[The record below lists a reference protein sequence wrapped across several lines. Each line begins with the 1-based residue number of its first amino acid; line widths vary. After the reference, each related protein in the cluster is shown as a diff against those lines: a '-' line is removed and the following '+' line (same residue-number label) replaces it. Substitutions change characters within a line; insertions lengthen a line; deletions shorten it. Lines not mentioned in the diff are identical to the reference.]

1 MANQKIV
8 IDARIDRKAAQADLK
23 ALKADVANTAK
34 QIASLDRQITTA
46 SNKHLKLAD
55 DLKTAQEAAASTQE
69 AIEEIGRKIDLSKQY
84 EALRGQNEELT
95 ATLSNQD
102 QTVERLTADYKAFLA
117 ARDKMGDNFTPEQAA
132 ASEAVNANYKSRIAA
147 AQTAADA
154 TAAQLEQVN
163 QQMDALHNQGVGM
176 TDPEDVKRL
185 EALNA
190 QLDKQKAKAAAV
202 DEAYKKQSAT
212 VAGLQNQQAALTATL
227 QSQQAAVSRQQKL
240 AGSLPTAS
248 SSKSGD
254 GAITTTTQRIKA
266 ASKAATYFGSRLRQ
280 LVVGALIFNLISK
293 ALTTLVNGMGT
304 AILKT
309 NGVQQ
314 AFAQLKGSAATA
326 AAGLAS
332 ALAPVITWLI
342 NLINSLLNAF
352 IRLISLITGKSIGA
366 MKKQGKAISA
376 TGSAAKKASGELAK
390 FDELDVLNK
399 NDSGGGGGSGISPDF
414 SGIDE
419 SVNALSDRMKELLDK
434 FKEGFKK
441 GFGDAG
447 EGLKNIKDDLAK
459 IGAILK
465 EIWTDP
471 EVSAAVKRFTD
482 TCAYALGEVVGAAA
496 SIGVSIAENLVGG
509 LARYLERN
517 KEFLKGIL
525 ANAFNLGADIVGL
538 FGDFAAAVAV
548 VFRSLGSEGAKQ
560 LTSGFIGIFA
570 NSALGMVQTMEQI
583 GYALAKPLMQPFID
597 NAEKIREVF
606 SNFFAAIAPFFVGIS
621 DGIAN
626 FYAALGNLYNEVIRP
641 LIDGLAE
648 FNSSILGSLLDKLN
662 AFLESLTGL
671 ADPLHSVGEAI
682 GFLVGAFGTAF
693 AVVSAGAAVFGVL
706 KTAVSLAAAAFG
718 GLQAAAGLVSAAVG
732 FLASP
737 FGIAVAAIGAAIAAG
752 VLLYQN
758 WDMAKDKVQ
767 GLIDTIQPA
776 FAAIK
781 TAALNLATAVEETW
795 TTYVVPVLDSAKTA
809 IQSLWEIVIQFWEGI
824 VYPIIQ
830 EIMAVI
836 LELWN
841 DSLKPLWDKITDLVQ
856 SVIAL
861 VQVLCQWVVSII
873 AAIVQAVLE
882 LWNQVLA
889 PLISW
894 LLATFGPVFKDVFN
908 AIGTVVKTI
917 IKVICDKIDMA
928 LTALKGII
936 DFLTGVFKG
945 DWEGAW
951 NAIKQ
956 IFFGVFDSLHKKAAD
971 VLNGIKERVGN
982 VVQGVKGLVSGLGDL
997 GGAIANKVS
1006 SAWNA
1011 VTSGSPAQQSME
1023 APLASLPVPALARGA
1038 VIPPNRRF
1046 LAMLGDQTN
1055 GTNVEAPLETIQEA
1069 LAEVLAAQGGQDIT
1083 IRFAGD
1089 LAQLVRLLN
1098 PYIDK
1103 ENNRRGARLVS
1114 GGVY

>member
-176 TDPEDVKRL
+176 TAPEDVKRL

-254 GAITTTTQRIKA
+254 EAITTTTQRIKA

-399 NDSGGGGGSGISPDF
+399 NDSGGGGSGISPDF

-626 FYAALGNLYNEVIRP
+626 FYAALGNLYNEVIKP

-671 ADPLHSVGEAI
+671 ADPLHIAGEAI
-682 GFLVGAFGTAF
+682 GFLVGAFG
-693 AVVSAGAAVFGVL
+693 
-706 KTAVSLAAAAFG
+706 
-718 GLQAAAGLVSAAVG
+718 GLQVAAGFVSAAVG

-861 VQVLCQWVVSII
+861 VQVLCQWVVAII

-971 VLNGIKERVGN
+971 VLNGIKELVGN
-982 VVQGVKGLVSGLGDL
+982 VVQGVKDLVSGLGDL

-1038 VIPPNRRF
+1038 VIPPNHRF

>member
-280 LVVGALIFNLISK
+280 LVAGALIFNLISK
-293 ALTTLVNGMGT
+293 ALTALVNEMGT

-314 AFAQLKGSAATA
+314 AFVQLKGSAATA

-399 NDSGGGGGSGISPDF
+399 NDSGGGGSGIAPDF

-419 SVNALSDRMKELLDK
+419 TANALSDRMKELLDK

-626 FYAALGNLYNEVIRP
+626 FYAALGNLYNEVIKP

-671 ADPLHSVGEAI
+671 ADPLHIAGEAI
-682 GFLVGAFGTAF
+682 GFLVGAFG
-693 AVVSAGAAVFGVL
+693 
-706 KTAVSLAAAAFG
+706 
-718 GLQAAAGLVSAAVG
+718 GLQVAAGFVSAAVG

-758 WDMAKDKVQ
+758 WDMVKDKVQ

-861 VQVLCQWVVSII
+861 VQVLCQWVVAII

-928 LTALKGII
+928 LTALKGIL
-936 DFLTGVFKG
+936 DFLTSVFKG

-971 VLNGIKERVGN
+971 VLNGIKELVGN
-982 VVQGVKGLVSGLGDL
+982 VVQGVKDLVNGLGDL

-1038 VIPPNRRF
+1038 VIPPNHRF

>member
-280 LVVGALIFNLISK
+280 LVAGALIFNLISK
-293 ALTTLVNGMGT
+293 ALTALVNEMGT

-309 NGVQQ
+309 NGVQK

-352 IRLISLITGKSIGA
+352 IRLISLITGKSIGV

-399 NDSGGGGGSGISPDF
+399 NDSGGGGSGISPDF

-626 FYAALGNLYNEVIRP
+626 FYAALGNLYNEVIKP

-671 ADPLHSVGEAI
+671 ADPLHIAGEAI
-682 GFLVGAFGTAF
+682 GFLVGAFG
-693 AVVSAGAAVFGVL
+693 
-706 KTAVSLAAAAFG
+706 
-718 GLQAAAGLVSAAVG
+718 GLQVAARFVSAAVG

-758 WDMAKDKVQ
+758 WDMVKDKVQ

-861 VQVLCQWVVSII
+861 VQVLCQWVVAII

-894 LLATFGPVFKDVFN
+894 LLATFGPVFKEVFN

-917 IKVICDKIDMA
+917 IKVICDKIDRA

-956 IFFGVFDSLHKKAAD
+956 IFFVVFDSLHKKAAD

-982 VVQGVKGLVSGLGDL
+982 VVQGVKDLVSGLGDL

-1038 VIPPNRRF
+1038 VIPPNHRF

>member
-1 MANQKIV
+1 VANQKIV

-212 VAGLQNQQAALTATL
+212 VAGLQNQQTTLTATL

-240 AGSLPTAS
+240 ASSLPTAS

-254 GAITTTTQRIKA
+254 EAITTTTQRIKA

-309 NGVQQ
+309 DGVRQ

-399 NDSGGGGGSGISPDF
+399 NDSGGGGSGISPDF

-459 IGAILK
+459 IGALLK

-626 FYAALGNLYNEVIRP
+626 FYAALGNLYNEVIKP

-671 ADPLHSVGEAI
+671 ADPLHIAGEAI
-682 GFLVGAFGTAF
+682 GFLVGAFG
-693 AVVSAGAAVFGVL
+693 
-706 KTAVSLAAAAFG
+706 
-718 GLQAAAGLVSAAVG
+718 GLQVAAGFVSAAVG

-861 VQVLCQWVVSII
+861 VQVLCQWVVAII

-936 DFLTGVFKG
+936 DFLTSVFKG

-971 VLNGIKERVGN
+971 VLNGIKELVGN
-982 VVQGVKGLVSGLGDL
+982 VVQGVKDLVSGLGDL

-1038 VIPPNRRF
+1038 VIPPNHRF

>member
-102 QTVERLTADYKAFLA
+102 QTVERLTADYKSFLA

-342 NLINSLLNAF
+342 SLINSLLNAF

-399 NDSGGGGGSGISPDF
+399 NDSGGGGSGISPDF

-626 FYAALGNLYNEVIRP
+626 FYAALGNLYNEVIKP

-671 ADPLHSVGEAI
+671 ADPLHIAGEAI
-682 GFLVGAFGTAF
+682 GFLVGAFG
-693 AVVSAGAAVFGVL
+693 
-706 KTAVSLAAAAFG
+706 
-718 GLQAAAGLVSAAVG
+718 GLQVAAGFVSAAVG

-861 VQVLCQWVVSII
+861 VQVLCQWVVAII

-917 IKVICDKIDMA
+917 IKVICDKIDRA

-982 VVQGVKGLVSGLGDL
+982 VVQGVKDLVNGLGDL

-1038 VIPPNRRF
+1038 VIPPNHRF

>member
-280 LVVGALIFNLISK
+280 LVAGALIFNLISK
-293 ALTTLVNGMGT
+293 ALTALVNEMGT

-309 NGVQQ
+309 NGVQK

-352 IRLISLITGKSIGA
+352 IRLISLITGKSIGV

-399 NDSGGGGGSGISPDF
+399 NDSGGGGSGIAPDF

-419 SVNALSDRMKELLDK
+419 TANALSDRMKELLDK

-626 FYAALGNLYNEVIRP
+626 FYAALGNLYNEVIKP

-671 ADPLHSVGEAI
+671 ADPLHIAGEAI
-682 GFLVGAFGTAF
+682 GFLVGAFG
-693 AVVSAGAAVFGVL
+693 
-706 KTAVSLAAAAFG
+706 
-718 GLQAAAGLVSAAVG
+718 GLQVAAGFVSAAVG

-861 VQVLCQWVVSII
+861 VQVLCQWVVAII

-982 VVQGVKGLVSGLGDL
+982 VVQGVKDLVSGLGDL

-1038 VIPPNRRF
+1038 VIPPNHRF

>member
-280 LVVGALIFNLISK
+280 LVAGALIFNLISK
-293 ALTTLVNGMGT
+293 ALTALVNEMGT

-399 NDSGGGGGSGISPDF
+399 NDSGGGGGGSGIAPDF

-419 SVNALSDRMKELLDK
+419 TANALSDRMKELLDK

-496 SIGVSIAENLVGG
+496 SIGVSIAEKLVGG

-570 NSALGMVQTMEQI
+570 NSALGRVQTREQI

-621 DGIAN
+621 DGIAD
-626 FYAALGNLYNEVIRP
+626 FYAALGNLYNEVIKP

-671 ADPLHSVGEAI
+671 ADPLHIAGEAI
-682 GFLVGAFGTAF
+682 GFLVGAFG
-693 AVVSAGAAVFGVL
+693 
-706 KTAVSLAAAAFG
+706 
-718 GLQAAAGLVSAAVG
+718 GLQVAAGFVTAAVG

-861 VQVLCQWVVSII
+861 VQVLCQWVVAII

-971 VLNGIKERVGN
+971 VLNGIKELVGN
-982 VVQGVKGLVSGLGDL
+982 VVQGVKDLVGGLGDL

-1038 VIPPNRRF
+1038 VIPPNHRF

>member
-280 LVVGALIFNLISK
+280 LVAGALIFNLISK
-293 ALTTLVNGMGT
+293 ALTALVNEMGT

-309 NGVQQ
+309 NGVQK

-332 ALAPVITWLI
+332 DLAPVITWLI

-352 IRLISLITGKSIGA
+352 IRLISLITGKSIGV

-399 NDSGGGGGSGISPDF
+399 NDSGGGGSGISPDF

-626 FYAALGNLYNEVIRP
+626 FYAALGNLYNEVIKP

-671 ADPLHSVGEAI
+671 ADPLHIAGEAI
-682 GFLVGAFGTAF
+682 GFLVGAFG
-693 AVVSAGAAVFGVL
+693 
-706 KTAVSLAAAAFG
+706 
-718 GLQAAAGLVSAAVG
+718 GLQVAAGFVSAAVG

-861 VQVLCQWVVSII
+861 VQVLCQWVVAII

-971 VLNGIKERVGN
+971 VLNGIKELVGN
-982 VVQGVKGLVSGLGDL
+982 VVQGVKDLVSGLGDL

-1038 VIPPNRRF
+1038 VIPPNHRF

>member
-212 VAGLQNQQAALTATL
+212 VAGLQNQQTALTATL

-254 GAITTTTQRIKA
+254 EAITTTTQRIKA

-280 LVVGALIFNLISK
+280 LVVGALIFNLIAK

-332 ALAPVITWLI
+332 TLAPVITWLI

-399 NDSGGGGGSGISPDF
+399 NDSGGGGSGIAPDF

-419 SVNALSDRMKELLDK
+419 TANALSDRMKELLDK

-525 ANAFNLGADIVGL
+525 ANAFNLGADIAGL

-626 FYAALGNLYNEVIRP
+626 FYAALGNLYNEVIKP

-671 ADPLHSVGEAI
+671 ADPLHSVGEVI
-682 GFLVGAFGTAF
+682 GFLVGAFG
-693 AVVSAGAAVFGVL
+693 
-706 KTAVSLAAAAFG
+706 
-718 GLQAAAGLVSAAVG
+718 GLQVAAGFVSAAVG

-861 VQVLCQWVVSII
+861 VQVLCQWVVAII

-936 DFLTGVFKG
+936 DFLTSVFKG

-956 IFFGVFDSLHKKAAD
+956 IFFGVFDFLHKKAAD
-971 VLNGIKERVGN
+971 VLNGIKELVGN
-982 VVQGVKGLVSGLGDL
+982 VVQGVKDLVGGLGDL

-1038 VIPPNRRF
+1038 VIPPNHRF

-1069 LAEVLAAQGGQDIT
+1069 LAEVLAAQGGQEIT

>member
-102 QTVERLTADYKAFLA
+102 QTVERLTADYKSFLA

-132 ASEAVNANYKSRIAA
+132 ASEAVNADYKARIAA
-147 AQTAADA
+147 AQTAANA

-202 DEAYKKQSAT
+202 DEEYKKQSAT

-280 LVVGALIFNLISK
+280 LVAGALIFNLISK
-293 ALTTLVNGMGT
+293 ALTALVNEMGT

-399 NDSGGGGGSGISPDF
+399 NDSGGGGSGISPDF

-517 KEFLKGIL
+517 NEFLKGIL

-621 DGIAN
+621 DGIAD
-626 FYAALGNLYNEVIRP
+626 FYAALGNLYNEVIKP

-682 GFLVGAFGTAF
+682 GFLVGAL
-693 AVVSAGAAVFGVL
+693 AV
-706 KTAVSLAAAAFG
+706 
-718 GLQAAAGLVSAAVG
+718 VSAAVG

-767 GLIDTIQPA
+767 GLIDAIQPA

-861 VQVLCQWVVSII
+861 VQVLCQWVVAII

-971 VLNGIKERVGN
+971 VLNGIKELVGN
-982 VVQGVKGLVSGLGDL
+982 VVQGVKDLVSGLGDL

>member
-69 AIEEIGRKIDLSKQY
+69 AIEETGRKIDLSKQY

-202 DEAYKKQSAT
+202 DEEYKKQSAT

-266 ASKAATYFGSRLRQ
+266 ASKAATHFGSRLRQ
-280 LVVGALIFNLISK
+280 LVAGALIFNLISK

-309 NGVQQ
+309 NGVRQ

-399 NDSGGGGGSGISPDF
+399 NDSGGGGIAPDF

-419 SVNALSDRMKELLDK
+419 TANALSDRMKELLDK

-525 ANAFNLGADIVGL
+525 ANTFNLGADIVGL
-538 FGDFAAAVAV
+538 FGDFTAAVAV

-671 ADPLHSVGEAI
+671 ADPLHSAGEAI

-718 GLQAAAGLVSAAVG
+718 GLQVAAGLVSAAVG

-767 GLIDTIQPA
+767 GLIDTVQPA

-928 LTALKGII
+928 LTALKGIL

-971 VLNGIKERVGN
+971 VLNGIKELVGN
-982 VVQGVKGLVSGLGDL
+982 VVQGVKDLVSGLGDL

-1011 VTSGSPAQQSME
+1011 ATSGSPAQQSME

-1038 VIPPNRRF
+1038 VIPPNHRF

-1089 LAQLVRLLN
+1089 LAQLVRVLK

>member
-190 QLDKQKAKAAAV
+190 QLDKLKAKAAAV

-212 VAGLQNQQAALTATL
+212 VAGLQNQQTALTATL

-352 IRLISLITGKSIGA
+352 IRLISLITGKSIGV

-399 NDSGGGGGSGISPDF
+399 NDSGGGGSGIAPDF

-419 SVNALSDRMKELLDK
+419 TANALSDRMKELLDK

-621 DGIAN
+621 DGIAD
-626 FYAALGNLYNEVIRP
+626 FYAALGNLYNEVIKP

-671 ADPLHSVGEAI
+671 ADPLHSVGEVI
-682 GFLVGAFGTAF
+682 GFLVGAFG
-693 AVVSAGAAVFGVL
+693 
-706 KTAVSLAAAAFG
+706 
-718 GLQAAAGLVSAAVG
+718 GLQVAAGFVSAAVG

-861 VQVLCQWVVSII
+861 VQVLCQWVVAII

-936 DFLTGVFKG
+936 DFLTSVFKG

-971 VLNGIKERVGN
+971 VLNGIKELVGN
-982 VVQGVKGLVSGLGDL
+982 VVQGVKDLVGGLGDL

-1038 VIPPNRRF
+1038 VIPPNHRF

>member
-399 NDSGGGGGSGISPDF
+399 NDSGGGGSGIAPDF

-419 SVNALSDRMKELLDK
+419 TANALSDRMKELLDK

-626 FYAALGNLYNEVIRP
+626 FYAALGNLYNEVIKP

-671 ADPLHSVGEAI
+671 ADPLHIAGEAI
-682 GFLVGAFGTAF
+682 GFLVGAFG
-693 AVVSAGAAVFGVL
+693 
-706 KTAVSLAAAAFG
+706 
-718 GLQAAAGLVSAAVG
+718 GLQVAAGFVSAAVG

-861 VQVLCQWVVSII
+861 VQVLCQWVVAII

-971 VLNGIKERVGN
+971 VLNGIKELVGN
-982 VVQGVKGLVSGLGDL
+982 VVQGVKDLVSGLGDL

-1038 VIPPNRRF
+1038 VIPPNHRF

>member
-1 MANQKIV
+1 VANQKIV

-254 GAITTTTQRIKA
+254 EAITTTTQRIKA

-309 NGVQQ
+309 NGVRQ

-399 NDSGGGGGSGISPDF
+399 NDSGGGSGISPDF

-626 FYAALGNLYNEVIRP
+626 FYAALGNLYNEVIKP

-671 ADPLHSVGEAI
+671 ADPLHSAGEAI
-682 GFLVGAFGTAF
+682 GFLVGAFG
-693 AVVSAGAAVFGVL
+693 
-706 KTAVSLAAAAFG
+706 
-718 GLQAAAGLVSAAVG
+718 GLQVAAGFVSAAVG

-861 VQVLCQWVVSII
+861 VQVLCQWVVAII

-971 VLNGIKERVGN
+971 VLNGIKELVGN
-982 VVQGVKGLVSGLGDL
+982 VVQGVKDLVGGLGDL

-1038 VIPPNRRF
+1038 VIPPNHRF

>member
-280 LVVGALIFNLISK
+280 LVAGALIFNLISK
-293 ALTTLVNGMGT
+293 ALTALVNEMGT

-399 NDSGGGGGSGISPDF
+399 NDSGGGGSGIAPDF

-419 SVNALSDRMKELLDK
+419 TANALSDRMKELLDK

-525 ANAFNLGADIVGL
+525 ANAFNLGADIAGL

-583 GYALAKPLMQPFID
+583 RYALAKPLMQPFID

-626 FYAALGNLYNEVIRP
+626 FYAALGNLYNEVIKP

-671 ADPLHSVGEAI
+671 ADPLHSVGEVI
-682 GFLVGAFGTAF
+682 GFLVGAFG
-693 AVVSAGAAVFGVL
+693 
-706 KTAVSLAAAAFG
+706 
-718 GLQAAAGLVSAAVG
+718 GLQVAAGLVSAAVG

-861 VQVLCQWVVSII
+861 VQVLCQWVVAII

-894 LLATFGPVFKDVFN
+894 LLATFGPVFKNVFN

-982 VVQGVKGLVSGLGDL
+982 VVQGVKDLVSGLGDL

-1038 VIPPNRRF
+1038 VIPPNHRF

>member
-34 QIASLDRQITTA
+34 QIAFLDRQITTA

-280 LVVGALIFNLISK
+280 LVAGALIFNLISK
-293 ALTTLVNGMGT
+293 ALTALVNEMGT

-399 NDSGGGGGSGISPDF
+399 NDSGGGGSGIAPDF

-419 SVNALSDRMKELLDK
+419 TANALSDRMKELLDK

-626 FYAALGNLYNEVIRP
+626 FYAALGNLYNEVIKP

-671 ADPLHSVGEAI
+671 ADPLHSAGEAI
-682 GFLVGAFGTAF
+682 GFLVG
-693 AVVSAGAAVFGVL
+693 
-706 KTAVSLAAAAFG
+706 AFG

-752 VLLYQN
+752 ALLYQN

-861 VQVLCQWVVSII
+861 VQVLCQWVVAII

-971 VLNGIKERVGN
+971 VLNGIKELVGN
-982 VVQGVKGLVSGLGDL
+982 VVQGVKDLVSGLGDL

>member
-280 LVVGALIFNLISK
+280 LVAGALIFNLISK
-293 ALTTLVNGMGT
+293 ALTALVNEMGT

-309 NGVQQ
+309 NGVQK

-352 IRLISLITGKSIGA
+352 IRLISLITGKSIGV

-399 NDSGGGGGSGISPDF
+399 NDSGGGGSGISPDF

-626 FYAALGNLYNEVIRP
+626 FYAALGNLYNEVIKP

-671 ADPLHSVGEAI
+671 ADPLHIAGEAI
-682 GFLVGAFGTAF
+682 GFLVGAFG
-693 AVVSAGAAVFGVL
+693 
-706 KTAVSLAAAAFG
+706 
-718 GLQAAAGLVSAAVG
+718 GLQVAAGFVSAAVG

-861 VQVLCQWVVSII
+861 VQVLCQWVVAII

-971 VLNGIKERVGN
+971 VLNRIKELVGN
-982 VVQGVKGLVSGLGDL
+982 VVQGVKDLVGGLGDL

-1038 VIPPNRRF
+1038 VIPPNHRF

-1069 LAEVLAAQGGQDIT
+1069 LAEVLAAQGGQNIT

>member
-69 AIEEIGRKIDLSKQY
+69 AIEEIGRKINLSKQY

-212 VAGLQNQQAALTATL
+212 VAGLQNQQTALTATL

-254 GAITTTTQRIKA
+254 EAITTTTQRIKA

-399 NDSGGGGGSGISPDF
+399 NDSGGGGSGISPDF

-626 FYAALGNLYNEVIRP
+626 FYAALGNLYNEVIKP

-671 ADPLHSVGEAI
+671 ADPLHIAGEAI
-682 GFLVGAFGTAF
+682 GFLVGAFG
-693 AVVSAGAAVFGVL
+693 
-706 KTAVSLAAAAFG
+706 
-718 GLQAAAGLVSAAVG
+718 GLQVAAGFVSAAVG
-732 FLASP
+732 LLASP

-861 VQVLCQWVVSII
+861 VQVLCQWVVAII

-971 VLNGIKERVGN
+971 VLNGIKELVGN
-982 VVQGVKGLVSGLGDL
+982 VVQGVKDLVSGLGDL

-1011 VTSGSPAQQSME
+1011 VISGSPAQQSME

-1038 VIPPNRRF
+1038 VIPPNHRF

>member
-55 DLKTAQEAAASTQE
+55 DLKTAQEAAASTQA

-84 EALRGQNEELT
+84 EALRGQNEALT
-95 ATLSNQD
+95 ATLSNQKG
-102 QTVERLTADYKAFLA
+102 TVERLTAAYKGFLA
-117 ARDKMGDNFTPEQAA
+117 ARDKMGDTFTPEQAA

-154 TAAQLEQVN
+154 TAAQLAQVK
-163 QQMDALHNQGVGM
+163 QQMDALHNQGGGR

-202 DEAYKKQSAT
+202 DEEYKKQSAT

-280 LVVGALIFNLISK
+280 LVAGALIFNLISK
-293 ALTTLVNGMGT
+293 ALTALVNEMGT

-309 NGVQQ
+309 NGVRQ

-376 TGSAAKKASGELAK
+376 TGSAAKKASGDLAK

-399 NDSGGGGGSGISPDF
+399 NGGGSGIAPDF

-419 SVNALSDRMKELLDK
+419 TANALSDRMKELLDK

-509 LARYLERN
+509 LARYLERS

-626 FYAALGNLYNEVIRP
+626 FYAALGNLYNEVIKP

-671 ADPLHSVGEAI
+671 ADPLHIAGEAI
-682 GFLVGAFGTAF
+682 GFLVGAFG
-693 AVVSAGAAVFGVL
+693 
-706 KTAVSLAAAAFG
+706 
-718 GLQAAAGLVSAAVG
+718 GLQVAAGWVSAAVG

-928 LTALKGII
+928 LTALKGIL

-951 NAIKQ
+951 NSIKQ

-971 VLNGIKERVGN
+971 VLNGIKELVGN
-982 VVQGVKGLVSGLGDL
+982 VVQGVKDLVSGLGDL

-1011 VTSGSPAQQSME
+1011 VTSGAPAQQSME

-1089 LAQLVRLLN
+1089 LAQLVRLLS

>member
-212 VAGLQNQQAALTATL
+212 VAGLQNQQTALTATL

-352 IRLISLITGKSIGA
+352 IRLISLITGKSIGV

-399 NDSGGGGGSGISPDF
+399 NDSGGGGSGIAPDF

-419 SVNALSDRMKELLDK
+419 TANALSDRMKELLDK

-626 FYAALGNLYNEVIRP
+626 FYAALGNLYNEVIKP

-671 ADPLHSVGEAI
+671 ADPLHIAGEAI
-682 GFLVGAFGTAF
+682 GFLVGAFG
-693 AVVSAGAAVFGVL
+693 
-706 KTAVSLAAAAFG
+706 
-718 GLQAAAGLVSAAVG
+718 GLQVAAGFVSAAVG

-861 VQVLCQWVVSII
+861 VQVLCQWVVAII
-873 AAIVQAVLE
+873 ATIVQAVLE

-971 VLNGIKERVGN
+971 VLNGIKELVGN
-982 VVQGVKGLVSGLGDL
+982 VVQGVKDLVSGLGDL

-1038 VIPPNRRF
+1038 VIPPNHRF

>member
-202 DEAYKKQSAT
+202 DEEYKKQSAT

-254 GAITTTTQRIKA
+254 EAITTTTQRIKA

-399 NDSGGGGGSGISPDF
+399 NDSGGGSGIAPDF

-419 SVNALSDRMKELLDK
+419 TANALSDRMKELLDK

-626 FYAALGNLYNEVIRP
+626 FYTALGNLYNEVIRP

-671 ADPLHSVGEAI
+671 ADPLHSAGEAI
-682 GFLVGAFGTAF
+682 GFLVGAI
-693 AVVSAGAAVFGVL
+693 AV
-706 KTAVSLAAAAFG
+706 
-718 GLQAAAGLVSAAVG
+718 VSAAVG

-781 TAALNLATAVEETW
+781 TAAINLATAVEETW

-971 VLNGIKERVGN
+971 VLNGIKELVGN
-982 VVQGVKGLVSGLGDL
+982 VVQGVKDLVSGLGDL

-1011 VTSGSPAQQSME
+1011 VTSGAPAQQSME

>member
-280 LVVGALIFNLISK
+280 LVAGALIFNLISK
-293 ALTTLVNGMGT
+293 ALTALVNEMGT

-309 NGVQQ
+309 NGVQK

-352 IRLISLITGKSIGA
+352 IRLISLITGKSIGV

-399 NDSGGGGGSGISPDF
+399 NDSGGGGSGISPDF

-548 VFRSLGSEGAKQ
+548 VFRSLSSEGAKQ

-626 FYAALGNLYNEVIRP
+626 FYAALGNLYNEVIKP

-671 ADPLHSVGEAI
+671 ADPLHSAGEAI
-682 GFLVGAFGTAF
+682 GFLVGAFG
-693 AVVSAGAAVFGVL
+693 
-706 KTAVSLAAAAFG
+706 
-718 GLQAAAGLVSAAVG
+718 GLQVAARFVSAAVG

-809 IQSLWEIVIQFWEGI
+809 IQSLWGIVIQFWEGI

-841 DSLKPLWDKITDLVQ
+841 DSLQPLWDKITDLVQ

-861 VQVLCQWVVSII
+861 VQVLCQWVVAII

-971 VLNGIKERVGN
+971 VLNGIKELVGN

-1038 VIPPNRRF
+1038 VIPPNHRF

>member
-190 QLDKQKAKAAAV
+190 QLDKQKAKAVAV

-212 VAGLQNQQAALTATL
+212 VAGLQNQQTALTATL

-280 LVVGALIFNLISK
+280 LVAGALIFNLISK
-293 ALTTLVNGMGT
+293 ALTALVNEMGT

-399 NDSGGGGGSGISPDF
+399 NDSGGGGSGISPDF

-419 SVNALSDRMKELLDK
+419 TANALSDRMKELLDK

-509 LARYLERN
+509 LARYLERS

-621 DGIAN
+621 DGIAD
-626 FYAALGNLYNEVIRP
+626 FYAALGNLYNEVIKP

-671 ADPLHSVGEAI
+671 ADPLHIAGEAI
-682 GFLVGAFGTAF
+682 GFLVGAFG
-693 AVVSAGAAVFGVL
+693 
-706 KTAVSLAAAAFG
+706 
-718 GLQAAAGLVSAAVG
+718 GLQVAAGFVSAAVG

-861 VQVLCQWVVSII
+861 VQVLCQWVVAII

-971 VLNGIKERVGN
+971 VLNGIKELVGN
-982 VVQGVKGLVSGLGDL
+982 VVQGVKDLVGGLGDL

-1038 VIPPNRRF
+1038 VIPPNHRF

-1069 LAEVLAAQGGQDIT
+1069 LAEVLAAQGGQEIT

>member
-202 DEAYKKQSAT
+202 DEEYKKQSAT

-254 GAITTTTQRIKA
+254 EAITTTTQRIKA

-399 NDSGGGGGSGISPDF
+399 NDSGGGSGIAPDF

-419 SVNALSDRMKELLDK
+419 TANALSDRMKELLDK

-621 DGIAN
+621 DGIAD
-626 FYAALGNLYNEVIRP
+626 FYTALGNLYNEVIKP

-671 ADPLHSVGEAI
+671 ADPLHSAGEAI
-682 GFLVGAFGTAF
+682 GFLVGAI
-693 AVVSAGAAVFGVL
+693 AV
-706 KTAVSLAAAAFG
+706 
-718 GLQAAAGLVSAAVG
+718 VSAAVG

-781 TAALNLATAVEETW
+781 TAAINLATAVEETW

-971 VLNGIKERVGN
+971 VLNGIKELVGN
-982 VVQGVKGLVSGLGDL
+982 VVQGVKDLVSGLGDL

-1011 VTSGSPAQQSME
+1011 VTSGAPAQQSME

>member
-280 LVVGALIFNLISK
+280 LVAGALIFNLISK
-293 ALTTLVNGMGT
+293 ALTALVNEMGT

-309 NGVQQ
+309 NGVQK

-352 IRLISLITGKSIGA
+352 IRLISLITGKSIGV

-399 NDSGGGGGSGISPDF
+399 NDSGGGGSGIAPDF

-419 SVNALSDRMKELLDK
+419 TANALSDRMKELLDK

-626 FYAALGNLYNEVIRP
+626 FYAALGNLYNEVIKP

-671 ADPLHSVGEAI
+671 ADPLHIAGEAI
-682 GFLVGAFGTAF
+682 GFLVGAFG
-693 AVVSAGAAVFGVL
+693 
-706 KTAVSLAAAAFG
+706 
-718 GLQAAAGLVSAAVG
+718 GLQVAAGFVSAAVG

-861 VQVLCQWVVSII
+861 VQVLCQWVVAII

-971 VLNGIKERVGN
+971 VLNGIKELVGN
-982 VVQGVKGLVSGLGDL
+982 VVQGVKDLVSGLGDL

-1038 VIPPNRRF
+1038 VIPPNHRF

>member
-280 LVVGALIFNLISK
+280 LVAGALIFNLISK
-293 ALTTLVNGMGT
+293 ALTALVNEMGT

-309 NGVQQ
+309 NGVQK

-399 NDSGGGGGSGISPDF
+399 NDSGGGGSGISPDF

-626 FYAALGNLYNEVIRP
+626 FYAALGNLYNEVIKP

-671 ADPLHSVGEAI
+671 ADPLHIAGEAI
-682 GFLVGAFGTAF
+682 GFLVGAFG
-693 AVVSAGAAVFGVL
+693 
-706 KTAVSLAAAAFG
+706 
-718 GLQAAAGLVSAAVG
+718 GLRVAAGFVSAAVG

-758 WDMAKDKVQ
+758 WDMVKDKVQ

-861 VQVLCQWVVSII
+861 VQVLCQWVVAII

-894 LLATFGPVFKDVFN
+894 LLATFGPVFKNVFN

-917 IKVICDKIDMA
+917 IKVICDKIDRA

-982 VVQGVKGLVSGLGDL
+982 VVQGVKDLVSGLGDL

-1038 VIPPNRRF
+1038 VIPPNHRF

>member
-212 VAGLQNQQAALTATL
+212 VAGLQNQQTALTATL

-254 GAITTTTQRIKA
+254 EAITTTTQRIKA

-280 LVVGALIFNLISK
+280 LVAGALIFNLISK
-293 ALTTLVNGMGT
+293 ALTALVNEMGT

-399 NDSGGGGGSGISPDF
+399 NDSGGGGSGISPDF

-626 FYAALGNLYNEVIRP
+626 FYAALGNLYNEVIKP

-671 ADPLHSVGEAI
+671 ADPLHIAGEAI
-682 GFLVGAFGTAF
+682 GFLVGAFG
-693 AVVSAGAAVFGVL
+693 
-706 KTAVSLAAAAFG
+706 
-718 GLQAAAGLVSAAVG
+718 GLQVAAGFVSAAVG

-861 VQVLCQWVVSII
+861 VQVLCQWVVAII

-971 VLNGIKERVGN
+971 VLNGIKELVGN
-982 VVQGVKGLVSGLGDL
+982 VVQGVKDLVSGLGDL

-1038 VIPPNRRF
+1038 VIPPNHRF

>member
-95 ATLSNQD
+95 AKLSNQD

-280 LVVGALIFNLISK
+280 LVAGALIFNLISK

-399 NDSGGGGGSGISPDF
+399 NDSGGGGSGIAPDF

-419 SVNALSDRMKELLDK
+419 TANALSDRMKELLDK

-621 DGIAN
+621 DGIAD
-626 FYAALGNLYNEVIRP
+626 FYAALGNLYNEVIKP

-671 ADPLHSVGEAI
+671 ADPLHIAGEAI
-682 GFLVGAFGTAF
+682 GFLVGAFG
-693 AVVSAGAAVFGVL
+693 
-706 KTAVSLAAAAFG
+706 
-718 GLQAAAGLVSAAVG
+718 GLQVAAGFVSAAVG

-861 VQVLCQWVVSII
+861 VQVLCQWVVAII

-971 VLNGIKERVGN
+971 VLNGIKELVGN
-982 VVQGVKGLVSGLGDL
+982 VVQGVKDLVSGLGDL

-1038 VIPPNRRF
+1038 VIPPNHRF

>member
-202 DEAYKKQSAT
+202 DEEYKKQSAT

-293 ALTTLVNGMGT
+293 ALTTLVNGMST

-309 NGVQQ
+309 DGVRQ

-399 NDSGGGGGSGISPDF
+399 NDSGGGGSGISPDF

-626 FYAALGNLYNEVIRP
+626 FYAALGNLYNEVIKP

-671 ADPLHSVGEAI
+671 ADPLHIAGEAI
-682 GFLVGAFGTAF
+682 GFLVGAFG
-693 AVVSAGAAVFGVL
+693 
-706 KTAVSLAAAAFG
+706 
-718 GLQAAAGLVSAAVG
+718 GLQVAAGFVSAAVG

-861 VQVLCQWVVSII
+861 VQVLCQWVVAII

-971 VLNGIKERVGN
+971 VLNGIKELVGN
-982 VVQGVKGLVSGLGDL
+982 VVQGVKDLVSGLGDL

-1038 VIPPNRRF
+1038 VIPPNHRF

>member
-132 ASEAVNANYKSRIAA
+132 ASEAVNAKYKSRIAA

-212 VAGLQNQQAALTATL
+212 VAGLQNQQTALTATL

-240 AGSLPTAS
+240 AGSLPTVS

-254 GAITTTTQRIKA
+254 GAITTTTQRIKS

-280 LVVGALIFNLISK
+280 LVAGALIFNLISK

-309 NGVQQ
+309 NGVRQ

-399 NDSGGGGGSGISPDF
+399 NDSGGSGIAPDF

-419 SVNALSDRMKELLDK
+419 TATALSDRMKELLDK

-471 EVSAAVKRFTD
+471 EVSAAVKRFAD

-560 LTSGFIGIFA
+560 LTSGFIGIFV
-570 NSALGMVQTMEQI
+570 NSTLGMVQTMEQI

-626 FYAALGNLYNEVIRP
+626 FYAALGNLYNEVIKP

-671 ADPLHSVGEAI
+671 ADPLHIAGEAI
-682 GFLVGAFGTAF
+682 GFLVGAFG
-693 AVVSAGAAVFGVL
+693 
-706 KTAVSLAAAAFG
+706 
-718 GLQAAAGLVSAAVG
+718 GLQVAAGWVSAAVG

-928 LTALKGII
+928 LTALKGIL

-951 NAIKQ
+951 NSIKQ

-971 VLNGIKERVGN
+971 VLNGIKELVGN
-982 VVQGVKGLVSGLGDL
+982 VVQGVKDLVSGLGDL

-1011 VTSGSPAQQSME
+1011 VTSGAPAQQSME

-1069 LAEVLAAQGGQDIT
+1069 LAEVLAAQGGQEIT

>member
-280 LVVGALIFNLISK
+280 LVAGALIFNLISK
-293 ALTTLVNGMGT
+293 ALTALVNEMGT

-399 NDSGGGGGSGISPDF
+399 NDSGGGGSGIAPDF

-419 SVNALSDRMKELLDK
+419 TANALSDRMKELLDK

-525 ANAFNLGADIVGL
+525 ANAFNLGADIAGL

-626 FYAALGNLYNEVIRP
+626 FYAALGNLYNEVIKP

-671 ADPLHSVGEAI
+671 ADPLHSVGEVI
-682 GFLVGAFGTAF
+682 GFLVGAFG
-693 AVVSAGAAVFGVL
+693 
-706 KTAVSLAAAAFG
+706 
-718 GLQAAAGLVSAAVG
+718 GLQVAAGFVSAAVG

-861 VQVLCQWVVSII
+861 VQVLCQWVVAII

-936 DFLTGVFKG
+936 DFLTSVFKG

-971 VLNGIKERVGN
+971 VLNGIKELVGN
-982 VVQGVKGLVSGLGDL
+982 VVQGVKDLVGGLGDL

-1038 VIPPNRRF
+1038 VIPPNHRF

-1069 LAEVLAAQGGQDIT
+1069 LADRFYALEV
-1083 IRFAGD
+1083 
-1089 LAQLVRLLN
+1089 
-1098 PYIDK
+1098 
-1103 ENNRRGARLVS
+1103 
-1114 GGVY
+1114 

>member
-132 ASEAVNANYKSRIAA
+132 ASEAVNANHKSRIAA

-212 VAGLQNQQAALTATL
+212 VAGLQNQQTTLTATL

-254 GAITTTTQRIKA
+254 EAITTTTQRIKA

-309 NGVQQ
+309 DGVRQ

-399 NDSGGGGGSGISPDF
+399 NDSGGGGSGISPDF

-459 IGAILK
+459 IGALLK

-626 FYAALGNLYNEVIRP
+626 FYAALGNLYNEVIKP

-671 ADPLHSVGEAI
+671 ADPLHIAGEAI
-682 GFLVGAFGTAF
+682 GFLVGAFG
-693 AVVSAGAAVFGVL
+693 
-706 KTAVSLAAAAFG
+706 
-718 GLQAAAGLVSAAVG
+718 GLQVAAGFVSAAVG

-861 VQVLCQWVVSII
+861 VQVLCQWVVAII

-982 VVQGVKGLVSGLGDL
+982 VVQGVKDLVSGLGDL

-1038 VIPPNRRF
+1038 VIPPNHRF

>member
-212 VAGLQNQQAALTATL
+212 VAGLQNQQTTLTATL

-254 GAITTTTQRIKA
+254 EAITTTTQRIKA

-309 NGVQQ
+309 DGVRQ

-399 NDSGGGGGSGISPDF
+399 NDSGGGGSGISPDF

-459 IGAILK
+459 IGALLK

-626 FYAALGNLYNEVIRP
+626 FYAALGNLYNEVIKP

-671 ADPLHSVGEAI
+671 ADPLHIAGEAI
-682 GFLVGAFGTAF
+682 GFLVGAFG
-693 AVVSAGAAVFGVL
+693 
-706 KTAVSLAAAAFG
+706 
-718 GLQAAAGLVSAAVG
+718 GLQVAAGFVSAAVG

-861 VQVLCQWVVSII
+861 VQVLCQWVVAII

-936 DFLTGVFKG
+936 DFLTSVFKG

-971 VLNGIKERVGN
+971 VLNGIKELVGN
-982 VVQGVKGLVSGLGDL
+982 VVQGVKDLVGGLGDL

-1038 VIPPNRRF
+1038 VIPPNHRF

-1069 LAEVLAAQGGQDIT
+1069 LAEVLAAQGGQEIT

-1089 LAQLVRLLN
+1089 LAQLVRLLS

>member
-280 LVVGALIFNLISK
+280 LVAGALIFNLISK
-293 ALTTLVNGMGT
+293 ALTALVNEMGT

-399 NDSGGGGGSGISPDF
+399 NDSGGGGSGIAPDF

-525 ANAFNLGADIVGL
+525 ANAFNLGADIAGL

-626 FYAALGNLYNEVIRP
+626 FYAALGNLYNEVIKP

-671 ADPLHSVGEAI
+671 ADPLHSVGEVI
-682 GFLVGAFGTAF
+682 GFLVGAFG
-693 AVVSAGAAVFGVL
+693 
-706 KTAVSLAAAAFG
+706 
-718 GLQAAAGLVSAAVG
+718 GLQVAAGFVSAAVG

-861 VQVLCQWVVSII
+861 VQVLCQWVVAII

-936 DFLTGVFKG
+936 DFLTSVFKG

-971 VLNGIKERVGN
+971 VLNGIKELVGN
-982 VVQGVKGLVSGLGDL
+982 VVQGVKDLVGGLGDL

-1038 VIPPNRRF
+1038 VIPPNHRF

>member
-212 VAGLQNQQAALTATL
+212 VAGLQNQQTALTATL

-254 GAITTTTQRIKA
+254 EAITTTTQRIKA

-399 NDSGGGGGSGISPDF
+399 NDSGGGGSGISPDF

-626 FYAALGNLYNEVIRP
+626 FYAALGNLYNEVIKP

-671 ADPLHSVGEAI
+671 ADPLHIAGEAI
-682 GFLVGAFGTAF
+682 GFLVGAFG
-693 AVVSAGAAVFGVL
+693 
-706 KTAVSLAAAAFG
+706 
-718 GLQAAAGLVSAAVG
+718 GLQVAAGFVSAAVG

-861 VQVLCQWVVSII
+861 VQVLCQWVVAII

-971 VLNGIKERVGN
+971 VLNGIKELVGN
-982 VVQGVKGLVSGLGDL
+982 VVQGVKDLVGGLGDL

-1038 VIPPNRRF
+1038 VIPPNHRF

-1069 LAEVLAAQGGQDIT
+1069 LAEVLAAQGGQEIT

>member
-212 VAGLQNQQAALTATL
+212 VAGLQNQQTALTATL

-280 LVVGALIFNLISK
+280 LVAGALIFNLISK
-293 ALTTLVNGMGT
+293 ALTALVNEMGT

-309 NGVQQ
+309 NGVRQ

-399 NDSGGGGGSGISPDF
+399 NDSGGGGSGIAPDF

-419 SVNALSDRMKELLDK
+419 TANALSDRMKELLDK

-621 DGIAN
+621 DGIAD
-626 FYAALGNLYNEVIRP
+626 FYAALGNLYNEVIKP

-671 ADPLHSVGEAI
+671 ADPLHSVGEVI
-682 GFLVGAFGTAF
+682 GFLVGAFG
-693 AVVSAGAAVFGVL
+693 
-706 KTAVSLAAAAFG
+706 
-718 GLQAAAGLVSAAVG
+718 GLQVAAGFVSAAVG

-861 VQVLCQWVVSII
+861 VQVLCQWVVAII

-936 DFLTGVFKG
+936 DFLTSVFKG

-971 VLNGIKERVGN
+971 VLNGIKELVGN
-982 VVQGVKGLVSGLGDL
+982 VVQGVKDLVGGLGDL

-1038 VIPPNRRF
+1038 VIPPNHRF

-1089 LAQLVRLLN
+1089 LAQLVRVLN

>member
-212 VAGLQNQQAALTATL
+212 VAGLQNQQTVLTATL

-254 GAITTTTQRIKA
+254 EAIATTTQRIKA

-280 LVVGALIFNLISK
+280 LVAGALIFNLISK
-293 ALTTLVNGMGT
+293 ALTALVNGMGT

-399 NDSGGGGGSGISPDF
+399 NDSGGGGSGISPDF

-626 FYAALGNLYNEVIRP
+626 FYAALGNLYNEVIKP

-671 ADPLHSVGEAI
+671 ADPLHSVGEVI
-682 GFLVGAFGTAF
+682 GFLVGAFG
-693 AVVSAGAAVFGVL
+693 
-706 KTAVSLAAAAFG
+706 
-718 GLQAAAGLVSAAVG
+718 GLQVAAGFVSAAVG

-861 VQVLCQWVVSII
+861 VQVLCQWVVAII

-936 DFLTGVFKG
+936 DFLTSVFKG

-971 VLNGIKERVGN
+971 VLNGIKELVGN
-982 VVQGVKGLVSGLGDL
+982 VVQGVKDLVGGLGDL

-1038 VIPPNRRF
+1038 VIPPNHRF

>member
-280 LVVGALIFNLISK
+280 LVAGALIFNLISK
-293 ALTTLVNGMGT
+293 ALTALVNEMGT

-352 IRLISLITGKSIGA
+352 IRFISLITGKSIGA

-399 NDSGGGGGSGISPDF
+399 NDSGGGGSGIAPDF

-419 SVNALSDRMKELLDK
+419 TANALSDRMKELLDK

-525 ANAFNLGADIVGL
+525 ANAFNLGADIAGL

-626 FYAALGNLYNEVIRP
+626 FYAALGNLYNEVIKP

-671 ADPLHSVGEAI
+671 ADPLHSVGEVI
-682 GFLVGAFGTAF
+682 GFLVGAFG
-693 AVVSAGAAVFGVL
+693 
-706 KTAVSLAAAAFG
+706 
-718 GLQAAAGLVSAAVG
+718 GLQVAAGFVSAAVG

-861 VQVLCQWVVSII
+861 VQVLCQWVVAII

-936 DFLTGVFKG
+936 DFLTSVFKG

-971 VLNGIKERVGN
+971 VLNGIKELVGN
-982 VVQGVKGLVSGLGDL
+982 VVQGVKDLVGGLGDL

-1038 VIPPNRRF
+1038 VIPPNHRF

>member
-212 VAGLQNQQAALTATL
+212 VAGLQNQQTTLTATL

-254 GAITTTTQRIKA
+254 EAITTTTQRIKA

-309 NGVQQ
+309 DGVRQ

-399 NDSGGGGGSGISPDF
+399 NDSGGGGSGISPDF

-459 IGAILK
+459 IGALLK

-626 FYAALGNLYNEVIRP
+626 FYAALGNLYNEVIKP

-671 ADPLHSVGEAI
+671 ADPLHSVGEVI
-682 GFLVGAFGTAF
+682 GFLVGAFG
-693 AVVSAGAAVFGVL
+693 
-706 KTAVSLAAAAFG
+706 
-718 GLQAAAGLVSAAVG
+718 GLQVAAGFVSAAVG

-861 VQVLCQWVVSII
+861 VQVLCQWVVAII

-936 DFLTGVFKG
+936 DFLTSVFKG

-971 VLNGIKERVGN
+971 VLNGIKELVGN
-982 VVQGVKGLVSGLGDL
+982 VVQGVKDLVGGLGDL

-1038 VIPPNRRF
+1038 VIPPNHRF

>member
-202 DEAYKKQSAT
+202 DEEYKKQSAT

-254 GAITTTTQRIKA
+254 EAITTTTQRIKA

-399 NDSGGGGGSGISPDF
+399 NDSGGGSGIAPDF

-419 SVNALSDRMKELLDK
+419 TANALSDRMKELLDK

-671 ADPLHSVGEAI
+671 ADPLHSVGEVI
-682 GFLVGAFGTAF
+682 GFLVGAFG
-693 AVVSAGAAVFGVL
+693 
-706 KTAVSLAAAAFG
+706 
-718 GLQAAAGLVSAAVG
+718 GLQVAAGFVSAAVG

-781 TAALNLATAVEETW
+781 TAAINLATAVEETW

-982 VVQGVKGLVSGLGDL
+982 VVQGVKDLVGGLGDL

-1011 VTSGSPAQQSME
+1011 VTSGAPAQQSME